1 MFKKI
6 FTTALLTAA
15 TVFAASAQD
24 KKEEING
31 GGGREEHAHGRNCG
45 APTVEQ
51 MLQAD
56 PQAWE
61 KIQKLEKHTENFE
74 RAFFANKGVKQ
85 QKAVIVIPVVVHV
98 VYKAGVENISD
109 AQIQSQIDVLNADF
123 RRTNADRTNVPA
135 AFQGVAADME
145 IQFQMAT
152 RDPNG
157 NATNGITRTLTT
169 RNFFEYGGSDVNG
182 VFVKQAS
189 QGGKDAWNP
198 SQYLNMWVCN
208 FGGAS
213 ADLLGYATFPTDAGT
228 FKDGVVMGY
237 KFFGVNPT
245 LGGVFGYGRTATHEV
260 GHWLNLR
267 HIWGDANCGN
277 DLVSDTPT
285 QQTSNG
291 GCPTFPKRT
300 CGNTTNGD
308 MFMNYMDYVNDQCM
322 NMFTLGQKARAQAL
336 FAAGGARVSLLTS
349 PALGGGTATCGT
361 PTALTSSAITA
372 TSATVSWTAVSG
384 ATSYTAQFK
393 TTAASTWT
401 NVTVSGTSANI
412 TGLIAGTAYNFQVS
426 ATCGSGTSAFAAT
439 TFTTSAGTTTPTYC
453 ASKGNSVADEWIQA
467 VSLTR
472 GTTNLF
478 NNNSGKNAGYGNFT
492 ATAYNV
498 ARGNAM
504 SITITPGWTSTKYAE
519 AQTVWIDYNR
529 DGDFLDAGEQVY
541 AKAASTAATATGT
554 FTIPTTATLGTVR
567 MRVSQKYNA
576 APTSCETF
584 SYGEVEDYTLN
595 ILAAGSVRQDNE
607 AVSTESGF
615 EGGLGVNVYPNPT
628 NTDATLSFYF
638 NENTESAKISIF
650 NLQGQEFY
658 TENVAKQT
666 GLVEHKL
673 NVANLSAGMYMV
685 AVQQGEKRE
694 VKKLMIAK

>member
-6 FTTALLTAA
+6 FTTALFTAA

-24 KKEEING
+24 KKEEFNG
-31 GGGREEHAHGRNCG
+31 GGGRTEHNHGRSCG
-45 APTVEQ
+45 SPTVEQ

-61 KIQKLEKHTENFE
+61 KIQKLEQHTQNFSKT
-74 RAFFANKGVKQ
+74 FFTDSKGVKQ
-85 QKAVIVIPVVVHV
+85 QKAVVIIPVVVHV
-98 VYKAGVENISD
+98 VYNTAAQNISD

-123 RRTNADRTNVPA
+123 RKTNADRTNVPA

-157 NATNGITRTLTT
+157 AATNGITRTQTT
-169 RNFFEYGGSDVNG
+169 RSFFEYGGSDVNG

-213 ADLLGYATFPTDAGT
+213 SDLLGYATFPTDAGT

-237 KFFGVNPT
+237 KFFGVNPS

-277 DLVSDTPT
+277 DQVADTPT

-322 NMFTLGQKARAQAL
+322 NMFTTGQKARAQAL

-349 PALGGGTATCGT
+349 PALGGGTTTCGT
-361 PTALTSSAITA
+361 PAGLTSSAITS
-372 TSATVSWTAVSG
+372 TSATVSWTAVSS

-393 TTAASTWT
+393 TSAATTWT
-401 NVTVSGTSANI
+401 NATVAGTSANI
-412 TGLIAGTAYNFQVS
+412 TGLAAGTVYNFQVS
-426 ATCGSGTSAFAAT
+426 ATCASGTSAFAT
-439 TFTTSAGTTTPTYC
+439 TNFTTSGGTTTPTYC
-453 ASKGNSVADEWIQA
+453 ASKGNSVADEWIQTVA
-467 VSLTR
+467 LAR
-472 GTTNLF
+472 GTTSIF

-498 ARGNAM
+498 ARGNTLTV
-504 SITITPGWTSTKYAE
+504 TITPGWTSTRYSE
-519 AQTVWIDYNR
+519 AQSVWIDYNR
-529 DGDFLDAGEQVY
+529 DGDFLDAGEQVFSR
-541 AKAASTAATATGT
+541 AASTTSPVSGS
-554 FTIPTTATLGTVR
+554 FTVPSTATLGTVR

-595 ILAAGSVRQDNE
+595 ILATGGAREDE
-607 AVSTESGF
+607 ESF
-615 EGGLGVNVYPNPT
+615 GLGANVYPNPT
-628 NTDATLSFYF
+628 AADATLSFYF
-638 NENTESAKISIF
+638 NENAEDAKISVF

-658 TENVAKQT
+658 TETVKNQT
-666 GLVEHKL
+666 GLVERQL
-673 NVANLSAGMYMV
+673 NTSNLAAGLYIVAI
-685 AVQQGEKRE
+685 QQGDKRE
-694 VKKLMIAK
+694 VKKLMVTK